1 MEVINAFSL
10 LTTTEERIRGEFIII
25 STIVIPIRDKSNL
38 RATMEDVSMMAM
50 SDHSAIRMTSEAAMV
65 GVYYGS
71 LR

>member
-1 MEVINAFSL
+1 
-10 LTTTEERIRGEFIII
+10 
-25 STIVIPIRDKSNL
+25 
-38 RATMEDVSMMAM
+38 MEDVSMMAM